1 MRQPFAILLL
11 SASLV
16 GCQTAEE
23 IFADVESNPGACP
36 SALTL
41 YDAHRSVEFADPAS
55 YTNGQAVYSG
65 VSYTGELLAVR
76 SLCRYYE
83 DRPIIANLEID
94 MGFGRGPAATA
105 ETHTYRYFVAV
116 TRRDTVVIHRE
127 TFPITVRFRPGE
139 DRVFLQETI
148 DRITIPRADEGI
160 SGDNFEIIVGF
171 DLTED
176 QIAWNRTGQRFR
188 ANSGTT
194 GN

>member
-11 SASLV
+11 SLSLF
-16 GCQTAEE
+16 GCETAEQ

-41 YDAHRSVEFADPAS
+41 YDAHRSVEFSDPAA
-55 YTNGQAVYSG
+55 YTSGAAVYSD
-65 VSYTGELLAVR
+65 VTFTGEMLAVR

-83 DRPIIANLEID
+83 DRPIIANLELD

-105 ETHTYRYFVAV
+105 ETHTYHYFVAV
-116 TRRDTVVIHRE
+116 TRRDTVVIYRE
-127 TFPITVRFRPGE
+127 TFPISVRFRAGE
-139 DRVFLQETI
+139 DRVYLQDTI
-148 DRITIPRADEGI
+148 DRITIPRADAGVA
-160 SGDNFEIIVGF
+160 GDNFEIIVGF

-188 ANSGTT
+188 ANAGAET
-194 GN
+194 N